1 MTGVRPGPSSSYGR
15 SAGITPGADR
25 ASQVKP
31 PVVDANFVPDPMS
44 SFKAGDSIEHNRFG
58 KGKILEIIGQV
69 PDLKARVHFDRY
81 GDKLLILK
89 FAKMRHC

>member
-1 MTGVRPGPSSSYGR
+1 M
-15 SAGITPGADR
+15 
-25 ASQVKP
+25 VKP
-31 PVVDANFVPDPMS
+31 PVIDANFVPDPMT

-58 KGKILEIIGQV
+58 KGQILEIIGQL
-69 PDLKARVHFDRY
+69 PDLKARVHFNQY